1 MEQIKKQ
8 SGDRLKPILTI
19 LDWMV
24 WVRLAP
30 IILQCVILVFVCC
43 FICGHVAL
51 GRRDLHERTEERLN
65 RLPGVKS
72 FLKNRS
78 RSFKPSASEKDKKI
92 AKDNEGCAICLDDFA
107 EGDGKA
113 NGKEVVDL

>member
-1 MEQIKKQ
+1 
-8 SGDRLKPILTI
+8 
-19 LDWMV
+19 
-24 WVRLAP
+24 
-30 IILQCVILVFVCC
+30 
-43 FICGHVAL
+43 
-51 GRRDLHERTEERLN
+51 
-65 RLPGVKS
+65 VKS